1 MEKVTTAEIRSFLED
16 MLMEYFDVIA
26 CDDTLDSLAT
36 KLNDTWSVISNEE
49 LYTVLQEEGFD
60 DIEMSQVEAFNEDL
74 YNKLTYQDLEV

>member
-1 MEKVTTAEIRSFLED
+1 MEKVTAAEIRSFLED

-26 CDDTLDSLAT
+26 CDDTLDSLAA

-49 LYTVLQEEGFD
+49 LHTVLQEEGFD